1 MPKNNFF
8 IRYFEAE
15 SKEFPML
22 QLKVFTF
29 NPFFENTY
37 ILFDET
43 KEAVIFDPG
52 CYEKQEMDKL
62 ADFVQREGLKI
73 THLINTHCHIDHVL
87 GNAFVKNK
95 YNVPLWFHKN
105 EIPVLKSV
113 KVYAPNYGFAGYQE
127 TEADAYLDETQ
138 KLKFGNTAL
147 DILFVPGHSPGHLVF
162 YHAGSKICLAGDTLF
177 QGSIGRTDLPGGD
190 HDTLLRTIKS
200 EMFNLPDDTIVYPG
214 HGPHTTI
221 GIEKKSNPFVGKN
234 SGY

>member
-8 IRYFEAE
+8 IRYFESE

-29 NPFFENTY
+29 NPFQENTY

-52 CYEKQEMDKL
+52 CYEKGENDEL
-62 ADFVQREGLKI
+62 ASFISSQGLKV
-73 THLINTHCHIDHVL
+73 TQLINTHCHIDHVL

-127 TEADAYLDETQ
+127 TEADGYLDETQ
-138 KLKFGNTAL
+138 KLKFGNSEL
-147 DILFVPGHSPGHLVF
+147 EIRFVPGHAPGHLVF
-162 YHAGSKICLAGDTLF
+162 YDKDSKICIAGDTLF

-190 HDTLLRTIKS
+190 HQTLLRAIKS
-200 EMFNLPDDTIVYPG
+200 ELFSLPEDTVVYPG
-214 HGPHTTI
+214 HGPETTI
-221 GIEKKSNPFVGKN
+221 GIEKQHNPFVGKN
-234 SGY
+234 ARY

>member
-8 IRYFEAE
+8 IRYFESE
-15 SKEFPML
+15 SKEFHML

-29 NPFFENTY
+29 NPFSENTY

-43 KEAVIFDPG
+43 KEAAIFDPG
-52 CYEKQEMDKL
+52 CYEKQETDML
-62 ADFVQREGLKI
+62 ADFIQREGLKI

-95 YNVPLWFHKN
+95 YKVPLWFHKN

-127 TEADAYLDETQ
+127 TEADGYLDETQ
-138 KLKFGNTAL
+138 KLKIGNTSL
-147 DILFVPGHSPGHLVF
+147 DILFVPGHAPGHLVF
-162 YHAGSKICLAGDTLF
+162 YNRDSKICLAGDTLF
-177 QGSIGRTDLPGGD
+177 QGSIGRTDLAGGD
-190 HDTLLRTIKS
+190 HDTLIRTIKS
-200 EMFNLPDDTIVYPG
+200 ELFSLPDDTIVYPG
-214 HGPHTTI
+214 HGPQTTI
-221 GIEKKSNPFVGKN
+221 GTEKQSNPFVGKN